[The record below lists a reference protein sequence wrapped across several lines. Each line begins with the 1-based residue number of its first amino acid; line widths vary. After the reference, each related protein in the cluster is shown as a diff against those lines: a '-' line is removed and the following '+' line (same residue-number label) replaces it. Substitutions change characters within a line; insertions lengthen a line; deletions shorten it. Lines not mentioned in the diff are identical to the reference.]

1 MQFRVDPS
9 DDRQPFQCGARPPAE
24 PPAARS
30 RTTASTLATYDRTR
44 DLPAL
49 LPIWPAEVRDLTPE
63 THHRLIQRLR
73 RALREERRRGLA
85 GSWTYDLARH
95 VRLNRALKAELASLP
110 PPLSSWAV
118 PAFAPPEVAAIATPA
133 ACRVPSS
140 SPAASAPR
148 RSSAPPSD
156 NRGAAATWSDIPPAT
171 SCNEYAGAASAT

>member
-1 MQFRVDPS
+1 MCHMQFRLDS
-9 DDRQPFQCGARPPAE
+9 SADRRPIQCGARPPVE
-24 PPAARS
+24 PTRW
-30 RTTASTLATYDRTR
+30 TASPLATYDRTR

-95 VRLNRALKAELASLP
+95 VRLNRALKSELASLP
-110 PPLSSWAV
+110 PPLSSWV
-118 PAFAPPEVAAIATPA
+118 VHAFVAPEVATAANPA

-140 SPAASAPR
+140 SPVASARR

-156 NRGAAATWSDIPPAT
+156 SRAAAATWSDIPPAT